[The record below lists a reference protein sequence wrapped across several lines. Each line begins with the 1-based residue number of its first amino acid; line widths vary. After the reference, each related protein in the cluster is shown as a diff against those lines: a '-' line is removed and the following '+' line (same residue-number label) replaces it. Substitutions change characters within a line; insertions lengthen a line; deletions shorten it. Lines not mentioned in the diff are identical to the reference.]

1 MINISNIPNI
11 LIGATILIAGRK
23 LFWLFVG
30 CLGFLVGFTYAERF
44 MGPQPEY
51 MVIGMGIILGIIMA
65 CFAIFLQKFT
75 VALCGFMAGGFITLH
90 IFDITKFGDPHYLW
104 LFCLIGGILGTLL
117 ISLIFDW
124 ALVILSVILG
134 SSLIVRSISLAPDIR
149 LWVYLFLLVLGVAIQ
164 AKLMESKSG
173 RSKKRKNVRV
183 AR

>member
-1 MINISNIPNI
+1 MINISNIPNV

-44 MGPQPEY
+44 MGPQPGY
-51 MVIGMGIILGIIMA
+51 IVLGAGLIAGIIMA
-65 CFAIFLQKFT
+65 CFAIFVQKFA

-90 IFDITKFGDPHYLW
+90 ILDITKFGAPHYLW

-117 ISLIFDW
+117 LSLIFDW

-134 SSLIVRSISLAPDIR
+134 GSLIVRSIDLPPDIK
-149 LWVYLFLLVLGVAIQ
+149 LWIYLFLIVLGVAIQ
-164 AKLMESKSG
+164 ARLMEPESG
-173 RSKKRKNVRV
+173 RSKKRRNVRV